1 MRRRRKRKRQKGGII
16 QPSSII
22 PFPRIFYHDARRI
35 LEYVG
40 KEEEEAK
47 DTERKRIII
56 RKIHWS
62 ENS

>member
-47 DTERKRIII
+47 DTERKRIIL
-56 RKIHWS
+56 RKKTT
-62 ENS
+62 